1 MSPILVA
8 VLSCHSFGITWEH
21 HSDLIRRKKG
31 KIKKKNKRKRI
42 SLKANLKKKKKELR
56 LIRKLESREWWAES
70 QRAARQD
77 EEERKK
83 AMRAL
88 EDVFKD
94 GREQGKGSKRYP

>member
-1 MSPILVA
+1 M
-8 VLSCHSFGITWEH
+8 
-21 HSDLIRRKKG
+21 
-31 KIKKKNKRKRI
+31 
-42 SLKANLKKKKKELR
+42 
-56 LIRKLESREWWAES
+56 ESREWWAES